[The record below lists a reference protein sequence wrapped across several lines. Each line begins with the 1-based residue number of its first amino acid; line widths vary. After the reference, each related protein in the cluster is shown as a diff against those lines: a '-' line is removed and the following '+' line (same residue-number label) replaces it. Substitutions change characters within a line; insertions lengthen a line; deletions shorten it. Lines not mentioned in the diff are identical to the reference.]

1 MSDLAAASADCSATA
16 RLNPRQRIAIG
27 DLVIVYE
34 DFKTLHAVRVAPP
47 ARFDSRHGSFPH
59 ADFVG
64 RRFGERVSEPR
75 GRGGFVYLLSPSPE
89 LWTATLPHRTQILYI
104 ADISMIVLQLELQ
117 PGSVCIEAGTGSG
130 SLSHA
135 LARAVGARGHLHTF
149 EFNAHRAQLAAA
161 EFAANG
167 LSGHVTSL
175 HGDVCADGWEY
186 ANTAPGSVDAAIFD
200 LPQPWDAVRHVAPYL
215 RPGGRL
221 CTFSPCIEQIAR
233 TQEALVACGF
243 TGIEVI
249 EVVVRTHAVS
259 QQQGGNAS
267 SALALALAQ
276 GARAAAQA
284 ASAPAALQLRTAQHG
299 VPAAQPRT
307 AEEAIAAEAMA
318 AEAMAEEAIAAEAMA
333 AEAMAAEASPATAEC
348 EGEAEAAAAAAV
360 KRPRVEDG
368 GGDDDLAPPAKESK
382 ASPDPAASAAPPSA
396 AAAAAAILLLPKS
409 PTPTQLSTRPYSD
422 MRGHTGFLLF
432 CSKHVG

>member
-16 RLNPRQRIAIG
+16 CLNPRQRIAIG

-161 EFAANG
+161 EFAATG
-167 LSGHVTSL
+167 LGGHVTSL

-284 ASAPAALQLRTAQHG
+284 ASALQLRTAQHG
-299 VPAAQPRT
+299 APAAQPRT
-307 AEEAIAAEAMA
+307 AEEAMA
-318 AEAMAEEAIAAEAMA
+318 AEAMAAEAMA

-368 GGDDDLAPPAKESK
+368 GDDDLAPPAKESK

-396 AAAAAAILLLPKS
+396 AAAAAAAILPKS

>member
-1 MSDLAAASADCSATA
+1 MAMSVDSSATA
-16 RLNPRQRIAIG
+16 CLNPRQRIAIG

-117 PGSVCIEAGTGSG
+117 PGRVCIEAGTGSG

-167 LSGHVTSL
+167 LGGRVTSL

-186 ANTAPGSVDAAIFD
+186 ANTAHGSVDAAIFD
-200 LPQPWDAVRHVAPYL
+200 LPQPWDAVRHVASYL

-259 QQQGGNAS
+259 QQQGGDAS

-276 GARAAAQA
+276 GARAAMASAAQA
-284 ASAPAALQLRTAQHG
+284 ASAPAALQ
-299 VPAAQPRT
+299 PRT
-307 AEEAIAAEAMA
+307 SEAAMA
-318 AEAMAEEAIAAEAMA
+318 AEAMAAEAMA
-333 AEAMAAEASPATAEC
+333 AEAMAAEASPATAEG
-348 EGEAEAAAAAAV
+348 EGEAAAAAAAAA
-360 KRPRVEDG
+360 KRPRVED

-382 ASPDPAASAAPPSA
+382 ASPEPAATAAPPA
-396 AAAAAAILLLPKS
+396 AEPPATAAAAAILPKTA
-409 PTPTQLSTRPYSD
+409 PPAQLSTRPYSD

>member
-1 MSDLAAASADCSATA
+1 MAASNDGSATA
-16 RLNPRQRIAIG
+16 CLNPRQRIAIG

-167 LSGHVTSL
+167 LGGRVTSL

-186 ANTAPGSVDAAIFD
+186 ANTAHGSVDAAIFD
-200 LPQPWDAVRHVAPYL
+200 LPQPWDAVRHVASYL

-259 QQQGGNAS
+259 QQQGGDAS

-284 ASAPAALQLRTAQHG
+284 ASAPAALQ
-299 VPAAQPRT
+299 PRT
-307 AEEAIAAEAMA
+307 SEAAM
-318 AEAMAEEAIAAEAMA
+318 AAEAMA
-333 AEAMAAEASPATAEC
+333 AEAMAAEAMAAVAMAAEAMAAEASPAMA
-348 EGEAEAAAAAAV
+348 EGEGEAAAAAAAAA
-360 KRPRVEDG
+360 KRPRVED

-382 ASPDPAASAAPPSA
+382 ASPEPAATAAPPA
-396 AAAAAAILLLPKS
+396 AEPPATAAAAAILPKTA
-409 PTPTQLSTRPYSD
+409 PPAQLSTRPYSD